1 MDDLALNFI
10 LSQFQVSLE
19 DVTIQPINQGYI
31 NDTFLI
37 INANKAEYILQQVNT
52 NIFKNIEV
60 LHQNFNK
67 ALIKLKDDEYQEISL
82 IKTQDNALFF
92 EHKSTC
98 WRLLTY
104 INNSDAFNFTKDP
117 IIAFEAGKILGK
129 FHHLLRHENQDE
141 YFDII
146 EKLNH
151 LPSKIIEFEA
161 ALANASFNR
170 KETAKNPIEFA
181 LKNKNLFKAFYEAD
195 LPLRICHNDTKLN
208 NMLFDKTS
216 KKGLCLIDLDTIM
229 IGYFHYDFGD
239 AIRTVVSESNED
251 EKELDKIKFN
261 ISLFEKFIEGLK
273 PYTSILSP
281 KEIEYLP
288 ISCVLMPFMHG
299 LRALTDYLNGNIYY
313 KVTYENQK
321 LDRCK
326 SLFEFTRLAL
336 LNQELITKLIKNSF
350 NKSDQY

>member
-1 MDDLALNFI
+1 MADLALNFI
-10 LSQFQVSLE
+10 LKQFQISLE
-19 DVTIQPINQGYI
+19 DVTFQPINQGYI

-37 INANKAEYILQQVNT
+37 LNSNKAEYILQQVNT
-52 NIFKNIEV
+52 NVFKNIEV
-60 LHQNFNK
+60 LHQNFNR
-67 ALIKLKDDEYQEISL
+67 ALVKLKDDEYQEISL
-82 IKTQDNALFF
+82 IKTNDKALFYK
-92 EHKSTC
+92 HKANC
-98 WRLLTY
+98 WRLITY

-117 IIAFEAGKILGK
+117 IIALEAGKILGK
-129 FHHLLRHENQDE
+129 FHNLLRHENHDE
-141 YFDII
+141 YVDII

-151 LPSKIIEFEA
+151 LPSKITEFET
-161 ALANASFNR
+161 ALENTSIHR
-170 KETAKNPIEFA
+170 KDSAKFLIEFA
-181 LKNKNLFKAFYEAD
+181 LKNQTIFNSFYEAN

-229 IGYFHYDFGD
+229 KGYFHYDFGD

-261 ISLFEKFIEGLK
+261 IVLFEKFAEGLK
-273 PYTSILSP
+273 PYTSILTP
-281 KEIEYLP
+281 KELKHLP
-288 ISCVLMPFMHG
+288 ISCALMPFMHG

-313 KVTYENQK
+313 KVTYKNQN

-336 LNQELITKLIKNSF
+336 LNQEIITKIIKDKFINPS
-350 NKSDQY
+350 S